1 MFVKTKVG
9 DSMIRQMAEVEL
21 ENGKVFEFDL
31 NKYKRIETDEAIR
44 YEYEDDEEYH
54 RVCIL
59 KNRIVSISEYTV

>member
-1 MFVKTKVG
+1 
-9 DSMIRQMAEVEL
+9 MAEIEL

-31 NKYKRIETDEAIR
+31 NKYERIETDEAIR